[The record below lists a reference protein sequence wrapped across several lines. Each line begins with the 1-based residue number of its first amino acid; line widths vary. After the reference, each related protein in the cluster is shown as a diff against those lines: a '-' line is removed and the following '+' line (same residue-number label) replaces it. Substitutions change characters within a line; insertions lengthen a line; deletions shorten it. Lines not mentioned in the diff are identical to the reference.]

1 MALCRV
7 VCKRPWPLFWK
18 NWISASNDCQQW
30 QEDHPRRK
38 ERSEFFYDSHTMR
51 EWVRAK
57 HRLNCV
63 YYNST
68 AHTSKPEQTK
78 GWQQKKKA
86 NDESMFENISHFLFS
101 CTRVANQTDNKW
113 DVLSWKSFAL
123 TIELVVWVCGFAK
136 DFHAVDDAMMLRC
149 WKFEM
154 ILSLFA
160 LVSLPLALWKW
171 KILVG
176 VASMRKSQMRK
187 DEKKISKFSQWKIHS
202 LHSLFC
208 VVFRIIKVFSYLF
221 CELVIWN
228 NWS

>member
-1 MALCRV
+1 
-7 VCKRPWPLFWK
+7 
-18 NWISASNDCQQW
+18 
-30 QEDHPRRK
+30 
-38 ERSEFFYDSHTMR
+38 
-51 EWVRAK
+51 
-57 HRLNCV
+57 
-63 YYNST
+63 
-68 AHTSKPEQTK
+68 
-78 GWQQKKKA
+78 
-86 NDESMFENISHFLFS
+86 MFENISHFLFS

-136 DFHAVDDAMMLRC
+136 DFYAVDDAMMLRC

-208 VVFRIIKVFSYLF
+208 VVFRIIKVFLICFVSWLSEIIEVNVETKENLPPGKSSIVHRLKHRPGVYICGCF
-221 CELVIWN
+221 AFKPKICD
-228 NWS
+228 